1 MRATAFALNI
11 LVIHLLGDALSPP
24 LIGWIK
30 DHGSWN
36 LAFFTVSTVMLL
48 AGIIWIA
55 SMKSLARDT
64 DAVSAEETGM
74 TKLE

>member
-1 MRATAFALNI
+1 MRATAYALNI
-11 LVIHLLGDALSPP
+11 LVIHLLGDALSPW

-36 LAFFTVSTVMLL
+36 LAFFVVSTIMLV

-55 SMKSLARDT
+55 SMHALARDT
-64 DAVSAEETGM
+64 DAVTLEEAAQN
-74 TKLE
+74 